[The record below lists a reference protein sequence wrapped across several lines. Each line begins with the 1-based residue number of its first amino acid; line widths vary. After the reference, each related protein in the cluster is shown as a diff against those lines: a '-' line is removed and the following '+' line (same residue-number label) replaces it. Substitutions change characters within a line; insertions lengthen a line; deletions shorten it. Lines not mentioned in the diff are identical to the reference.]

1 MVTAAGSARRLAL
14 RDPSIAAALEHFE
27 LLIGKPDQEQKLG
40 QLHAFGKYWLW
51 SQSFAPGSEPLRL
64 FEWTPAGVAD
74 LTTEHYSLHAV
85 YAGTPHCIEG
95 LFGYWLIS
103 DTDHVWFQ
111 VPTPDGRYYVLLAGG
126 RSGVNRRHSIE
137 WRCQQ
142 CGVQLGEKVD
152 VRHDGTPEGFLA
164 AQAELV
170 QAFNQDEARRRC
182 ASCGVV
188 HPETYGFRS
197 SEAKADLAQDYARRV
212 QEAFGDLQPR
222 PAAWNGPA
230 AKLAELSEER
240 ALVVQVGKRQI
251 ALLRD
256 GTEVRA
262 ISATCPHYGGPL
274 ALGQVRHGEIVCPW
288 HRFRFDLA
296 TGRSV
301 TNPNLCAPTYE
312 VRLEGD
318 DVVLAGPQRRLAED

>member
-27 LLIGKPDQEQKLG
+27 LLIGKPEQEQKLG
-40 QLHAFGKYWLW
+40 RLHAFGKYWLW
-51 SQSFAPGSEPLRL
+51 SQTFAAQSEPLRL
-64 FEWTPAGVAD
+64 LEWTPAGVAD
-74 LTTEHYSLHAV
+74 LSTEHYSLHPI
-85 YAGTPHCIEG
+85 YAGTPHHIEG

-103 DTDHVWFQ
+103 DADHVWFQ
-111 VPTPDGRYYVLLAGG
+111 VPTQQSRYYVLLAGG
-126 RSGVNRRHSIE
+126 QSGVNRRHSIE

-142 CGVQLGEKVD
+142 CGAQLGD
-152 VRHDGTPEGFLA
+152 RSAIRHDGTPEGFLA
-164 AQAELV
+164 AQSELV
-170 QAFNQDEARRRC
+170 EAFKEDEKRRRC
-182 ASCGVV
+182 SSCGVA
-188 HPETYGFRS
+188 HPQTYGFRS
-197 SEAKADLAQDYARRV
+197 SEPSGDLAERYAQRV
-212 QEAFGDLQPR
+212 QAAFGELQPR
-222 PAAWNGPA
+222 AASWNAPA
-230 AKLAELSEER
+230 AKLSELAEDR
-240 ALVVQVGKRQI
+240 VLVVQIGQQHI
-251 ALLRD
+251 SLLRD
-256 GTEVRA
+256 GSEVRA